1 MAVAP
6 LLQGRSAATAAS
18 FSGCNHP
25 PPVPKQNKNWSMLS
39 SLVRIERG
47 HCCFSWQLR
56 SHPIP
61 VAKRSGCGLIFSS
74 IVVAGV
80 GMQPLLLSL
89 AAAVPSS
96 YVAEQSSSNL
106 TDYSVR
112 GRGGTATD
120 TSFNR
125 CAPNPLLPS
134 KVVVAVYSPLLQG
147 RSAATTAFMSSCYC
161 HATSHSCC

>member
-1 MAVAP
+1 MASHHPLSWGKKKKVDHYSLPWQHGHSYLFDQPSTSPHLTKKNGSGSFVAGTECSHCCFLQRLQSPP
-6 LLQGRSAATAAS
+6 L
-18 FSGCNHP
+18 
-25 PPVPKQNKNWSMLS
+25 PVPKQNKNWSMLS

-74 IVVAGV
+74 IAVAGV

-106 TDYSVR
+106 TDYSVT
-112 GRGGTATD
+112 G
-120 TSFNR
+120 
-125 CAPNPLLPS
+125 
-134 KVVVAVYSPLLQG
+134 QG
-147 RSAATTAFMSSCYC
+147 R
-161 HATSHSCC
+161 HGH